1 MGDLVWMSW
10 IRRTVKEIVERLK
23 GALKNSRERN

>member
-1 MGDLVWMSW
+1 MSW